1 MTRNGVPD
9 DDMPDSFFPPPSG
22 PAPFDER
29 DLDSLLAGKTD
40 VPDALRPVAD
50 TLSALRTA
58 PSPREL
64 RGEAFIRAQ
73 FHSARPV
80 APARHAAARRPR
92 GRRPASGWLAG
103 MLAAAAVIVLVA
115 AVAYTGHL
123 PGPVQRIAHD
133 ALAAP
138 SGTRNAPAGASPGV
152 QARSATPAP
161 SGAHQPATSSPAMSS
176 PSAPNRTALCDAF
189 WTVMEHP
196 QAGQKPWQTPQYHK
210 LSDAA
215 GGARRVFSYCFP
227 VWNGKFGRQYS
238 MLPFFPPY
246 FPKQWNSGRP
256 GNGNAQQGAGGPANS
271 AGSGSNSGPAQGPG
285 SNNPSATGPVPQ
297 TASAA
302 PTGNN
307 GGQQGAGQ

>member
-1 MTRNGVPD
+1 
-9 DDMPDSFFPPPSG
+9 MPDSFFPPPSG
-22 PAPFDER
+22 PPPFDER

-73 FHSARPV
+73 FHSLRPV

-92 GRRPASGWLAG
+92 GRRPAGGWFAG

-123 PGPVQRIAHD
+123 PGPAQRIAHD
-133 ALAAP
+133 TIAAP
-138 SGTRNAPAGASPGV
+138 SGNQHVSGGASPGV
-152 QARSATPAP
+152 QARSAQPEQSNTDHSATGGTPAV
-161 SGAHQPATSSPAMSS
+161 SSSPG
-176 PSAPNRTALCDAF
+176 APNRIALCDAF
-189 WTVMEHP
+189 WAAMEHP
-196 QAGQKPWQTPQYHK
+196 RADQKPWQTSLYDR

-215 GGARRVFSYCFP
+215 GGPRRIFGYCFP
-227 VWNGKFGRQYS
+227 VWNGKHERQYS

-256 GNGNAQQGAGGPANS
+256 GDGNDQQGSGGPADS
-271 AGSGSNSGPAQGPG
+271 GGPGSNGGPAQGPDN
-285 SNNPSATGPVPQ
+285 SNPGGTGPVPQ
-297 TASAA
+297 TPSALR
-302 PTGNN
+302 TGND
-307 GGQQGAGQ
+307 GGQQQAPGQ